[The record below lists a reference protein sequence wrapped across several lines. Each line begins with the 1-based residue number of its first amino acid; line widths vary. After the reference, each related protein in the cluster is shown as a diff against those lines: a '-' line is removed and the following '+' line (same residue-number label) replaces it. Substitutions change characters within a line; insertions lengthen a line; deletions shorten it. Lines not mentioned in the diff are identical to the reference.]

1 MNVDVQK
8 WVSLVLGAVALM
20 GEPGLAQTNP
30 PSSTVA
36 YALQPGSWLIDC
48 PYCDR
53 LPVTWPLRGT
63 FSLTRLESI
72 PLFASYELTGIAFQA
87 GTNTGPQYT
96 ISGNGTYQVGGEV
109 AYQQDLVLNLTIDYG
124 FGQTVASYSN
134 STRTVQAPW
143 PVIDTIVDQ
152 VTASVFPMFQLHIIA
167 APMPRLIA
175 IIPQTSAA
183 DVLLEWE
190 TSGQPVQLES
200 AERIEAPY
208 VALTVMT
215 TKSAY
220 LDVGVLTNRAQSF
233 YRLRQ

>member
-20 GEPGLAQTNP
+20 GEPGLAQTQP
-30 PSSTVA
+30 PPLTVA

-109 AYQQDLVLNLTIDYG
+109 AYQQDLVLNLTL
-124 FGQTVASYSN
+124 
-134 STRTVQAPW
+134 P
-143 PVIDTIVDQ
+143 
-152 VTASVFPMFQLHIIA
+152 
-167 APMPRLIA
+167 
-175 IIPQTSAA
+175 
-183 DVLLEWE
+183 
-190 TSGQPVQLES
+190 
-200 AERIEAPY
+200 
-208 VALTVMT
+208 
-215 TKSAY
+215 
-220 LDVGVLTNRAQSF
+220 
-233 YRLRQ
+233 